1 MGLSHSIRKW
11 ASDLLSM
18 IYPECC
24 EVCGT
29 RLVGDEKVICTGC
42 YLEMPR
48 CNIHDNFFNTLHQ
61 RLAGHV
67 VIERA
72 AGYFYY
78 YRGNPYTRLIHVAKY
93 NGRPE
98 TGRELAAR
106 FADEIMNDGFFDGMD
121 LIVPVPLHRF
131 KKLKRGYNQTEY
143 IAEGIAR
150 KTGLAINRNL
160 IALKPHSSQTR
171 KNAFERWKNS
181 LDIYGVK
188 NPEELENKHI
198 LLVDDVIT
206 TGSTMLAC
214 CEAIHRAAP
223 SATISVIALG
233 VTNLT

>member
-1 MGLSHSIRKW
+1 
-11 ASDLLSM
+11 
-18 IYPECC
+18 
-24 EVCGT
+24 
-29 RLVGDEKVICTGC
+29 
-42 YLEMPR
+42 
-48 CNIHDNFFNTLHQ
+48 
-61 RLAGHV
+61 V

-106 FADEIMNDGFFDGMD
+106 FADEIINDGFFDGMD
-121 LIVPVPLHRF
+121 LIVSVPLHRF

-150 KTGLAINRNL
+150 KTGLVINRNL

-188 NPEELENKHI
+188 NPEELENKHV